1 LVIHFDSSYGFYI
14 HNYFWSETMSEE
26 HDPHKAVDYIL
37 LNAKHFAKAKA
48 ERTALEY
55 YVKSLKSRLMIDS
68 GQKVISAQ
76 ERDAYAHEDY
86 KLFIDGIKAATEIEE
101 KLRWDLKAAE
111 LRVEIWRTEQANA
124 RQEFR
129 VTV

>member
-14 HNYFWSETMSEE
+14 HNYFWSETMSEDR
-26 HDPHKAVDYIL
+26 DPHKAVDFIL
-37 LNAKHFAKAKA
+37 VHAEKFAIAKAK
-48 ERTALEY
+48 RTMLEY
-55 YVKSLKSRLMIDS
+55 YSKSLKSRLMIES
-68 GQKVISAQ
+68 GQKVISAR
-76 ERDAYAHEDY
+76 ERDAYAHEEY
-86 KLFIDGIKAATEIEE
+86 KVFVKGIQEATEIEE
-101 KLRWDLKAAE
+101 QLRWKLKAAE

>member
-1 LVIHFDSSYGFYI
+1 
-14 HNYFWSETMSEE
+14 MSEE

-55 YVKSLKSRLMIDS
+55 YAKSLKSRLMIDS
-68 GQKVISAQ
+68 GHKVISAQ
-76 ERDAYAHEDY
+76 ERDAYAHDDY

>member
-1 LVIHFDSSYGFYI
+1 LVGHFGGSYGFYI
-14 HNYFWSETMSEE
+14 HNHFWSETMSEDR
-26 HDPHKAVDYIL
+26 DPHKAVDYIL
-37 LNAKHFAKAKA
+37 LNGKHYAKAKA

-55 YVKSLKSRLMIDS
+55 YVKSLKSRLMIES

-86 KLFIDGIKAATEIEE
+86 KEFVKGIEAATEVEE